1 MTIAVVG
8 IGLDGEKG
16 LSISAREVIDRAT
29 VLAGSKRHL
38 SYFAEHSAEKL
49 DLANL
54 DRGIDA
60 IARFNSDN
68 SVVVLASGDPLFF
81 GLGRL
86 LLTKLDPAT
95 VTFYPHLTSVQL
107 AFNRLKIPWQNAELV
122 SVHGR
127 STDKLVKLLKQGK
140 EKIAVLTD
148 AKNNPKAIA
157 QLFLSLELPIDYS
170 FNICENLGSSEEK
183 ISKFSPLEITKLSQ
197 LDEQNFAN
205 LNVLILIR
213 EAQQD
218 NLNLATLPL
227 IGLPDSSFLSFSDR
241 PGLITKK
248 EVRLA
253 ILGELA
259 LQPQQ
264 IVWDIG
270 AGTGSVSVEI
280 ARLCPTSQIY
290 AVEKTSIGSSL
301 ITKKEVRLAI
311 LGELSLQPQQIVWDI
326 GAGTGSVSV
335 EIARLCP
342 SSQIYAVEKTSMGS
356 SLISKN
362 SQRFQVNNIISIN
375 GKAPDVLQDLP
386 NCDRVFIGGSGGN
399 IVDIL
404 NTCSQKLKEKGS
416 IVMAFATIEY
426 QLQAIDWL
434 SNNNW
439 QYRLLQLQ
447 ISRSTPISHLTR
459 MTPLNPV
466 TIITSFR

>member
-1 MTIAVVG
+1 MAIAVVG
-8 IGLDGEKG
+8 IGLDGVDS
-16 LSISAREVIDRAT
+16 LSTPVRDIVAGAT
-29 VLAGSKRHL
+29 ILAGSKRHL
-38 SYFAEHSAEKL
+38 SYFAAHPATKL

-54 DRGIDA
+54 ERGIEA
-60 IARFNSDN
+60 IAKIDLSTN
-68 SVVVLASGDPLFF
+68 SVVILASGDPLFF

-86 LLTKLDPAT
+86 LLAKLDPTT

-107 AFNRLKIPWQNAELV
+107 AFNRLKIPWQDAELV

-127 STDKLVKLLKQGK
+127 STDKLVQLLKQGK

-148 AKNNPKAIA
+148 GNNNPGAIA
-157 QLFLSLELPIDYS
+157 RLLLALELPVNYS
-170 FNICENLGSSEEK
+170 FNICENLGGSSEK
-183 ISKFSPLEITKLSQ
+183 ISKFSVLELTQLSKLDKQ
-197 LDEQNFAN
+197 DFAN

-213 EAQQD
+213 EVQQA
-218 NLNLATLPL
+218 NLDIATLPL
-227 IGLPDSSFLSFSDR
+227 VGLPDNSFLSFRDR

-270 AGTGSVSVEI
+270 AGTGSVSI
-280 ARLCPTSQIY
+280 
-290 AVEKTSIGSSL
+290 
-301 ITKKEVRLAI
+301 
-311 LGELSLQPQQIVWDI
+311 
-326 GAGTGSVSV
+326 

-356 SLISKN
+356 SLITKN
-362 SQRFQVNNIISIN
+362 SQRFQVDNITSIN
-375 GKAPDVLQDLP
+375 GKAPDVLQELP
-386 NCDRVFIGGSGGN
+386 NCDRIFIGGSGGK

-404 NTCSQKLKEKGS
+404 DVCSQKLKPKGS
-416 IVMAFATIEY
+416 IVLAFATIEY
-426 QLQAIDWL
+426 QLQAINWL
-434 SNNNW
+434 SNNSW

-466 TIITSFR
+466 TIITAFEDKK

>member
-1 MTIAVVG
+1 MVIAVVG
-8 IGLDGEKG
+8 IGLDGVEG
-16 LSISAREVIDRAT
+16 LGASAREAVEQAT
-29 VLAGSKRHL
+29 ILAGSKRHL
-38 SYFAEHSAEKL
+38 SYFASHPAEKL
-49 DLANL
+49 DLTNL
-54 DRGIDA
+54 DRGLDA
-60 IARFNSDN
+60 IAKLDLKTN

-95 VTFYPHLTSVQL
+95 ITFYPHLTSVQL

-127 STDKLVKLLKQGK
+127 STDKLIELLKQGK

-148 AKNNPKAIA
+148 AKNNPAAIA
-157 QLFLSLELPIDYS
+157 QLFLSLELPINYS
-170 FNICENLGSSEEK
+170 FNICENLGGLSEK
-183 ISKFSPLEITKLSQ
+183 TSKFSPLEVTRLSK
-197 LDEQNFAN
+197 LDEQHFAN

-213 EAQQD
+213 EVQQD
-218 NLNLATLPL
+218 NLELATLPL
-227 IGLPDSSFLSFSDR
+227 IGLPDNSFLSFGDR

-253 ILGELA
+253 ILGEL
-259 LQPQQ
+259 
-264 IVWDIG
+264 V
-270 AGTGSVSVEI
+270 
-280 ARLCPTSQIY
+280 
-290 AVEKTSIGSSL
+290 
-301 ITKKEVRLAI
+301 
-311 LGELSLQPQQIVWDI
+311 LQPQQIVWDI

-342 SSQIYAVEKTSMGS
+342 SSQIFAVEKTSMGS
-356 SLISKN
+356 SLITKN
-362 SQRFQVNNIISIN
+362 SQRFQVDNITSIN
-375 GKAPDVLQDLP
+375 GKAPDVLKELP

-404 NTCSQKLKEKGS
+404 ATCDDRLKEKGL

-426 QLQAIDWL
+426 QLQAINWL
-434 SNNNW
+434 SNNSW

-466 TIITSFR
+466 TIITASR

>member
-8 IGLDGEKG
+8 IGLDGVKG
-16 LSISAREVIDRAT
+16 LAASVREIVDRAT

-38 SYFAEHSAEKL
+38 SYFAEHPAKKL

-60 IARFNSDN
+60 IARLNLDN

-86 LLTKLDPAT
+86 LLTKLDPNT

-157 QLFLSLELPIDYS
+157 KLFRSLELSVNYS
-170 FNICENLGSSEEK
+170 FYICENLGSSEEK
-183 ISKFSPLEITKLSQ
+183 INKFSPLEITKLSQ
-197 LDEQNFAN
+197 LDERDFAN

-213 EAQQD
+213 EAQHD

-227 IGLPDSSFLSFSDR
+227 FGLSDNSFLSYSDR

-259 LQPQQ
+259 
-264 IVWDIG
+264 
-270 AGTGSVSVEI
+270 
-280 ARLCPTSQIY
+280 
-290 AVEKTSIGSSL
+290 
-301 ITKKEVRLAI
+301 
-311 LGELSLQPQQIVWDI
+311 LQPQQIVWDI